1 MTEPDNERDHTRAF
15 FVPAVGVKLGHYE
28 LLQRLGSGGMG
39 DVFLAQDHS
48 LNRRVAIKF
57 LSQQLSS
64 DADAKARFLRE
75 AQAAAA
81 LNHPNIVTIYEVS
94 EHEGRPYIVMESV
107 DGQTLKE
114 VLKQDLPLSKI
125 IDLGVQL
132 CDGLQKAHQLGIVH
146 RDIKPANI
154 ILDTDGRPRLLDF
167 GLATVQGSSQ
177 ITRAGSTLGTI
188 AYMSPE
194 QAQGRPVD
202 HRSDVFSLGIVLY
215 EMIAR
220 KQPFGR
226 DTDAATLGAIIY
238 DNPAPLAQYRPDVP
252 AGLQAILDRALDKDL
267 ETRYQSASGFMADLK
282 REKKLLDGTQ
292 SSPSSPSISALP
304 AKKRSRLP
312 LVVSTSG
319 ALLVVLLIMLLKPW
333 NLSLSTDQQA
343 QASDQWMAI
352 MYFDNLTDPAD
363 EQRLGEIVTN
373 LLITDLSEA
382 KSIRVVSSQRL
393 YDILKELGKEGQ
405 RRVDREMSTQVASRA
420 GAKWMLTGSILQ
432 VEPEIIMT
440 CQLID
445 VASGGVLAS
454 HRLDGLAGEKI
465 FTVTENL
472 ARKLRVDPAFP
483 REMHSEPSVDLA
495 AVSTTSPEAYRY
507 YLEGIE
513 YQQRF
518 DNSEARNSF
527 RRAVNLDS
535 TFAIA
540 WARLA
545 SQSEGEDWRRAKDAA
560 LRFID
565 HANPLERLLIRAYG
579 AQAEGNQI
587 KASEI
592 LAEAAAKY
600 PDNKEILYQLASAQ
614 SNSGETRASINTLH
628 RVLALDRMFKTG
640 WNQLAYSY
648 MRLGKVDSALLSV
661 NRYLELA
668 PEEPNPYDSK
678 GDMLASMGQLDSA
691 AAYYERALQIKPD
704 FTMRTITK
712 LSTLK
717 MIAGDYGKA
726 ESLLKQA
733 MSSHESFERSTARNQ
748 WVNLFL
754 YRGQFRKALEEIEIV
769 SKADQLER
777 GAAAALEYQIV
788 KARIYHY
795 LGDGARAWKEFQ
807 QFATYIDTVQP
818 AVPRSGRAP
827 LTRTLLAMSVGERKI
842 AEEFL
847 DSMAAEAARD
857 TVETAAYRRA
867 RAYYLMLKPELEKSL
882 ADFQYVAQQ
891 RVNFSAFYELG
902 RAYLLLGRYQE
913 AAAAFEKVR
922 DSYYDEVRF
931 TSYIHNVLYYYY
943 LGRAYEGLGKTDQAI
958 RDYSTFIEIWKDAD
972 TPLEDLKDAQKR
984 LAALKARV

>member
-1 MTEPDNERDHTRAF
+1 MTESDNDRDHTRAF
-15 FVPAVGVKLGHYE
+15 FIPTAGVHLGHYE

-39 DVFLAQDHS
+39 DVFLAQDNS

-64 DADAKARFLRE
+64 DPDAKARFLRE

-81 LNHPNIVTIYEVS
+81 LNHPNVVTIYEVS
-94 EHEGRPYIVMESV
+94 EHESRPYIVMENV
-107 DGQTLKE
+107 DGQSLKE
-114 VLKQDLPLSKI
+114 VLKQDLPLNKI
-125 IDLGVQL
+125 IDIGVQL

-154 ILDTDGRPRLLDF
+154 IVDTDGRPRLLDF
-167 GLATVQGSSQ
+167 GLATVQGASQ

-194 QAQGRPVD
+194 QAQGQTVD
-202 HRSDVFSLGIVLY
+202 HRSDIYSLGIVLY

-238 DNPAPLAQYRPDVP
+238 DTPAPLAQYRPDVP
-252 AGLQAILDRALDKDL
+252 PGLQAVLDRALDKDL
-267 ETRYQSASGFMADLK
+267 ETRYQSASGLMADLK

-292 SSPSSPSISALP
+292 SSPSSPSIRALP
-304 AKKRSRLP
+304 AKKRSRMP

-319 ALLVVLLIMLLKPW
+319 ALLVLLLILLLKPW
-333 NLSLSTDQQA
+333 NLSFSTDQQA
-343 QASDQWMAI
+343 QASEQWMAI

-405 RRVDREMSTQVASRA
+405 RRVDREMSTQVARKA

-440 CQLID
+440 SQLID

-454 HRLDGLAGEKI
+454 HRLDGEAGEKV
-465 FTVTENL
+465 FAVTEKL

-483 REMHSEPSVDLA
+483 REMHTEPNIELA
-495 AVSTTSPEAYRY
+495 AVSTSSPEAYRY

-513 YQQRF
+513 YQQQF
-518 DNSEARNSF
+518 DHAGARNSF

-545 SQSEGEDWRRAKDAA
+545 SQSDGEDWRRAKEAA

-565 HANPLERLLIRAYG
+565 HASPLEKLLIRAYG
-579 AQAEGNQI
+579 AQAEGDQV
-587 KASEI
+587 KASEV
-592 LAEAAAKY
+592 LAEAATKY

-614 SNSGETRASINTLH
+614 GNMGDTRAAIVTLH
-628 RVLALDRMFKTG
+628 KVLALDRMFKTG
-640 WNQLAYSY
+640 WNQLAYNY
-648 MRLGKVDSALLSV
+648 MRLGDLDSALISV

-668 PEEPNPYDSK
+668 PDEPNPYDSK
-678 GDMLASMGQLDSA
+678 GDMLASMGLLDSA
-691 AAYYERALQIKPD
+691 ASYYEKALQIKPD

-712 LSTLK
+712 LSILK

-726 ESLLKQA
+726 ESLVKQA
-733 MSSHESFERSTARNQ
+733 MSSPEAFERTAARSQ
-748 WVNLFL
+748 WVYLFL
-754 YRGQFRKALEEIEIV
+754 YRGQFKKALEELEVV
-769 SKADQLER
+769 SKADLLER
-777 GAAAALEYQIV
+777 GEGPSLEFQII

-795 LGDGARAWKEFQ
+795 LGDVQRAWREFGR
-807 QFATYIDTVQP
+807 FATYIDTLRP
-818 AVPRSGRAP
+818 TVPRSGRAP
-827 LTRTLLAMSVGERKI
+827 LTRTLLAMSVGETKV

-847 DSMAAEAARD
+847 DSMAVDAAKD
-857 TVETAAYRRA
+857 SAETAAYRRA
-867 RAYYLMLKPELEKSL
+867 RAYYFMLKPNLEKSL

-891 RVNFSAFYELG
+891 RVNFSASYELG
-902 RAYLLLGRYQE
+902 RAYLLLGRFQE
-913 AAAAFEKVR
+913 AVDALEAVR
-922 DSYYDEVRF
+922 NSFFDEVRF
-931 TSYIHNVLYYYY
+931 SAYIHNVLYYYY

-958 RDYSTFIEIWKDAD
+958 KDYSTFVEIWKDAD
-972 TPLEDLKDAQKR
+972 SPIDDLKDAQKR